1 MLGKGFNQNE
11 YKTGNSFKIY
21 QLCIYCETCD
31 LKILES
37 SNLDLRNGFY
47 QNIQKRVR
55 LPYLE
60 SPIQGWNATPR
71 NLFIGCDQN
80 LMFNLMNVLLA
91 RIGV

>member
-55 LPYLE
+55 LPYLPDVMMVA
-60 SPIQGWNATPR
+60 SALLSGTIFAVLGWTYFHHSR
-71 NLFIGCDQN
+71 SQFMD
-80 LMFNLMNVLLA
+80 LL
-91 RIGV
+91 